1 MIIVLASSMQALC
14 SFAQGSGNE
23 ERTDITKTTML
34 GIGAT
39 EILDTYIS
47 PEHYNGV
54 EIRFIDNTLQ
64 RKTASPVSC
73 DAVITP
79 ADYRRWS
86 TDITHQAYLSFTSPR
101 SDDNDNIA
109 GLYTL
114 TIGRHRHWD
123 LLSNRLHL
131 KAGAVGEAAIGF
143 LYNTHNGN
151 NPAQLRL
158 GLNIAPSA
166 AASYDFMAF
175 GKRFSVDYGI
185 QVPLLGVMFTPHYG
199 QSYYEIFNRGN
210 YDHNVVPTT
219 FIATPNFR
227 HQLSVEYNITPNTA
241 ITLGYLGDYQQA
253 NVNNLKSHI
262 YAHRI
267 MIGIVRTL
275 RILNNK

>member
-14 SFAQGSGNE
+14 SFAQGIGNE

-199 QSYYEIFNRGN
+199 QSYYEIFSRGD
-210 YDHNVVPTT
+210 YDHNVVLSHP
-219 FIATPNFR
+219 FNTPSMR
-227 HQLSVEYNITPNTA
+227 HALTLQLHLKKLSIR
-241 ITLGYLGDYQQA
+241 LGYLGDYQQSD
-253 NVNNLKSHI
+253 VNELKYHNYSHLVVF
-262 YAHRI
+262 
-267 MIGIVRTL
+267 GITRRFHIV
-275 RILNNK
+275 NH